1 MLATNA
7 WCGGPSLKP
16 GRVGR
21 GAFPFTGQPVLE
33 TADGTVWGAAAVCRY
48 LALAAG
54 KLDASALAV
63 DQWLEW
69 EDTRLAPLVR
79 ALSGANVSFPLPEPV
94 RAPVALG
101 EKLAPDDARRAT
113 TVRAARC
120 ARRCLLSVDEFSLVH
135 RSLAETGR
143 RRGATTVPDDRRT
156 AYSTRG
162 LGWRRWKARSGAARP
177 GTSAARR
184 RSPTLCWRSA
194 RGVRPACST
203 GHFRSSRV
211 RRRMLHGFNAG
222 GERSL
227 DGKAKPVEFDGGS
240 LLETM
245 QNLFTA
251 AIGAAFPAL
260 SAIDGD
266 QGVKLRTAA
275 VSRCNNAK
283 FGDFQCN
290 SPMAIHKRLK
300 GTEGCPATPL
310 AVGNAIIAA
319 LPPNNVVGTTSVAP
333 AGCINV
339 SLVEDLLLKGVQS
352 ILADGVRPTRGEKKK
367 VLVDFSSPNLA
378 KEMQWPP
385 TPTIIGDLPNSRVLR
400 P

>member
-1 MLATNA
+1 MHQSLA
-7 WCGGPSLKP
+7 
-16 GRVGR
+16 
-21 GAFPFTGQPVLE
+21 E
-33 TADGTVWGAAAVCRY
+33 TEP
-48 LALAAG
+48 
-54 KLDASALAV
+54 AS
-63 DQWLEW
+63 
-69 EDTRLAPLVR
+69 
-79 ALSGANVSFPLPEPV
+79 
-94 RAPVALG
+94 
-101 EKLAPDDARRAT
+101 KRAT
-113 TVRAARC
+113 TVP
-120 ARRCLLSVDEFSLVH
+120 
-135 RSLAETGR
+135 
-143 RRGATTVPDDRRT
+143 TTVRT
-156 AYSTRG
+156 AYSDARAQLETLEG
-162 LGWRRWKARSGAARP
+162 ALGRSATGNVCGAPSLADVVLAVSARSAAGLFTTGSFPLVDAFVGRMFAMDSMQEA
-177 GTSAARR
+177 SAA
-184 RSPTLCWRSA
+184 
-194 RGVRPACST
+194 
-203 GHFRSSRV
+203 
-211 RRRMLHGFNAG
+211 
-222 GERSL
+222 L
-227 DGKAKPVEFDGGS
+227 DGFKAKPVEFDGGS

-333 AGCINV
+333 AGFINV

-367 VLVDFSSPNLA
+367 VLVDFSSPNIA
-378 KEMQWPP
+378 KEMHVGHLRS
-385 TPTIIGDLPNSRVLR
+385 TIIGDTICRILEFCGHETLRVNHVGDWGTQFGMLINYMKVRLPRPRRPSPAPSRLDVFERALSPR
-400 P
+400 PPLAG